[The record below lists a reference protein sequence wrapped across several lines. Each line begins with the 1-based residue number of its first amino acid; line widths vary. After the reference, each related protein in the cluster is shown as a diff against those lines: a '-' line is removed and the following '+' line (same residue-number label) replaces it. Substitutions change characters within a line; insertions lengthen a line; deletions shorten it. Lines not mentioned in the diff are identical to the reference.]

1 MFLRLNQSQT
11 SLIQFL
17 TQTNQSLLNQVRSKE
32 INTLAGLQ
40 QSTGVPSTVED
51 HSDKYLSTDSRE
63 LAAWVESMQGMPLG
77 EEISDDDLEN
87 FRTGL

>member
-17 TQTNQSLLNQVRSKE
+17 TQTNQSLLNQVRSSE
-32 INTLAGLQ
+32 ISTLAGLQ
-40 QSTGVPSTVED
+40 QATGTPLHVED
-51 HSDKYLSTDSRE
+51 HPEQYVSTDSRE
-63 LAAWVESMQGMPLG
+63 LAAWFESMKGVPLG